1 MPVRRTLPSALRLP
15 AAALVA
21 ALALAACGSSPG
33 DDAPDPVDALP
44 TPVQSLA
51 LNTDVGQFLVTP
63 EPGTPQAEIDQTI
76 AKLKDMEGIQSVEV
90 LDGVVDLQFRP
101 TVTQDQREEALK
113 QLGALGDV
121 QEGI

>member
-1 MPVRRTLPSALRLP
+1 MSVRRTLPSTLRLP
-15 AAALVA
+15 AAALAA
-21 ALALAACGSSPG
+21 ALALSACGSSPG

-63 EPGTPQAEIDQTI
+63 EAGTPQAEIDQTV
-76 AKLKDMEGIQSVEV
+76 AKLKGMEGVQSVEV
-90 LDGVVDLQFRP
+90 VDGVLDLQFRP
-101 TVTQDQREEALK
+101 TVTREQREEAVK
-113 QLGALGDV
+113 QLSALGDV

>member
-1 MPVRRTLPSALRLP
+1 MSVRRSLPSALRLP
-15 AAALVA
+15 TA
-21 ALALAACGSSPG
+21 ALAAVLALSACGSSPG

-51 LNTDVGQFLVTP
+51 LNTDVGQFTVTP
-63 EPGTPQAEIDQTI
+63 ETGTPQADIDQTV
-76 AKLKDMEGIQSVEV
+76 ARLKAMEGVQSVEV
-90 LDGVVDLQFRP
+90 VDGVVDLQFRP
-101 TVTQDQREEALK
+101 TVTREQREEAVK